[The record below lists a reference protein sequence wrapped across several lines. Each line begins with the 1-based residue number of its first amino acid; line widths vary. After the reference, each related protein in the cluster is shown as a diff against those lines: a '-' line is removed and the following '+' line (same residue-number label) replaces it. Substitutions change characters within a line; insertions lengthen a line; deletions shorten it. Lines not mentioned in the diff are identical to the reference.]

1 MIVEVSLLLSLQ
13 IEQTSS
19 VSRFPQILQLTIEL
33 AVVINDSA
41 RGFIRDSGFFKKL
54 RAIRLADLGPIPGSL
69 ASSDI
74 KLSISELFIIIPL

>member
-33 AVVINDSA
+33 EHHLFFTYMYMLLHTIDVGCRRQHMHMHA
-41 RGFIRDSGFFKKL
+41 RVHHAFKANTHRKYL
-54 RAIRLADLGPIPGSL
+54 LATTLQYS
-69 ASSDI
+69 
-74 KLSISELFIIIPL
+74 